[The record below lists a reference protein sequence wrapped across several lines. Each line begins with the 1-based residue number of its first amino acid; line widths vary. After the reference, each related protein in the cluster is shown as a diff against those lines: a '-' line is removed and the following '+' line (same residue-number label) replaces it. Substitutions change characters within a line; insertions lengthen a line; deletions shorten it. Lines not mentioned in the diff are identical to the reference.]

1 MTLLDNI
8 HLIKI
13 EEQEKEI
20 QKLKELIT
28 ALNNKMELIYNN
40 WNYDYIRFQQLKEK
54 CTKNIQL
61 FNDLK
66 LIKWNVYYQML
77 KTFHDIIITVD
88 S

>member
-54 CTKNIQL
+54 CTKNI
-61 FNDLK
+61 
-66 LIKWNVYYQML
+66 
-77 KTFHDIIITVD
+77 
-88 S
+88 